1 MVDKAISPYAVILR
15 PLVTEKS
22 TALAGANKYIFEVD
36 FRANKPQIKE
46 AVEKAFEVTVT
57 GVNVLVMKGK
67 RHGGRRYGRRM
78 TQAPDWKKAVVTLAP
93 DDHIELFEGV

>member
-1 MVDKAISPYAVILR
+1 MDKAINPYAVILR

-36 FRANKPQIKE
+36 SRANKPQIKE

-57 GVNVLVMKGK
+57 GVNVIVMKGK
-67 RHGGRRYGRRM
+67 HRGGRRNGRRA
-78 TQAPDWKKAVVTLAP
+78 TQAPDWKKAIVTLSA
-93 DDHIELFEGV
+93 DDHIELFEGI